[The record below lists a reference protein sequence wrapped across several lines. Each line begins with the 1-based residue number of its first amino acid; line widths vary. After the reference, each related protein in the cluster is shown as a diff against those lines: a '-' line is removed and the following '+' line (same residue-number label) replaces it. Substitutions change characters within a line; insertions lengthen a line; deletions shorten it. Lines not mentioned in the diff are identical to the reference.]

1 MPGRLT
7 RRRLLQLSGASA
19 ATGGLAAILAS
30 GRVPAYTQGTTV
42 HWLKFVDFVPVS
54 DQLIKGKIKDECQKA
69 LGISLHAET
78 IDGNGIQARTTSAIQ
93 SGSGP
98 DIIMEINNWPQL
110 YADSVIDVSDIAEE
124 IGQEQGG
131 YYDTAKAV
139 ANDGKK
145 WVAMPHTIIPNLL
158 VNRTSWFA
166 DIGVTADNFPQT
178 WDAYRDIGKKLKD
191 KNRPY
196 GQTLAHTFGDAP
208 NFWYPYLWSWGGKE
222 VEADGK
228 TVALNT
234 KETLESVKY
243 AVEFWNDCY
252 DSGGTS
258 WDDAGN
264 NRAFL
269 ASTIS
274 STQNGASIYL
284 LAKAKAD
291 TYLTET
297 GKPIKDDTF
306 HAPLPRGPAG
316 HFSFH
321 GPFSNIIPGYSKS

>member
-30 GRVPAYTQGTTV
+30 GRAPAYAQGTTV

-178 WDAYRDIGKKLKD
+178 WDAYRDIARWHEP
-191 KNRPY
+191 RPMA
-196 GQTLAHTFGDAP
+196 GHSDPVPSTLGSVRLLSISGSAIAVAQAVRTRDPGFETSGD
-208 NFWYPYLWSWGGKE
+208 L
-222 VEADGK
+222 V
-228 TVALNT
+228 NT
-234 KETLESVKY
+234 KIP
-243 AVEFWNDCY
+243 C
-252 DSGGTS
+252 
-258 WDDAGN
+258 
-264 NRAFL
+264 
-269 ASTIS
+269 
-274 STQNGASIYL
+274 GAL
-284 LAKAKAD
+284 
-291 TYLTET
+291 
-297 GKPIKDDTF
+297 
-306 HAPLPRGPAG
+306 
-316 HFSFH
+316 
-321 GPFSNIIPGYSKS
+321 

>member
-30 GRVPAYTQGTTV
+30 GRAPAYAQGTTV

-208 NFWYPYLWSWGGKE
+208 NFWYPYLCSWGGKE

-243 AVEFWNDCY
+243 AVEFWKDCY

-284 LAKAKAD
+284 PHLMVLPDLRRAHRKTLLRDEPFVIDLLRAKPAQEVLRGLLA
-291 TYLTET
+291 L
-297 GKPIKDDTF
+297 
-306 HAPLPRGPAG
+306 
-316 HFSFH
+316 
-321 GPFSNIIPGYSKS
+321 

>member
-1 MPGRLT
+1 M
-7 RRRLLQLSGASA
+7 
-19 ATGGLAAILAS
+19 
-30 GRVPAYTQGTTV
+30 

-124 IGQEQGG
+124 VGQEQGG

-234 KETLESVKY
+234 KETLESVKH

-252 DSGGTS
+252 DS
-258 WDDAGN
+258 
-264 NRAFL
+264 
-269 ASTIS
+269 
-274 STQNGASIYL
+274 
-284 LAKAKAD
+284 
-291 TYLTET
+291 
-297 GKPIKDDTF
+297 
-306 HAPLPRGPAG
+306 
-316 HFSFH
+316 
-321 GPFSNIIPGYSKS
+321 

>member
-1 MPGRLT
+1 
-7 RRRLLQLSGASA
+7 
-19 ATGGLAAILAS
+19 
-30 GRVPAYTQGTTV
+30 
-42 HWLKFVDFVPVS
+42 
-54 DQLIKGKIKDECQKA
+54 
-69 LGISLHAET
+69 
-78 IDGNGIQARTTSAIQ
+78 
-93 SGSGP
+93 
-98 DIIMEINNWPQL
+98 
-110 YADSVIDVSDIAEE
+110 
-124 IGQEQGG
+124 
-131 YYDTAKAV
+131 
-139 ANDGKK
+139 
-145 WVAMPHTIIPNLL
+145 MPHTVIPNQL

-166 DIGVTADNFPQT
+166 DIGVTADNFPQR

-208 NFWYPYLWSWGGKE
+208 NFWYPYPWAWGGKE

-243 AVEFWNDCY
+243 AVEFWKDCY
-252 DSGGTS
+252 DGGGGTS
-258 WDDAGN
+258 WDGAGN

-284 LAKAKAD
+284 LARAKAD

-297 GKPIKDDTF
+297 GKPIKDGTC

-316 HFSFH
+316 HFSFSRAVLEH
-321 GPFSNIIPGYSKS
+321 HPRLFKEPEGREGLPALVSLEGDL